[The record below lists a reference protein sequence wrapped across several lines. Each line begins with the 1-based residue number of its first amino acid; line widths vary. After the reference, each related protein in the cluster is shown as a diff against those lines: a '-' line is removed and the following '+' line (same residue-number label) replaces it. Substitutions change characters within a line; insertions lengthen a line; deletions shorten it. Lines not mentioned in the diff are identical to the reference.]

1 MKAAFVVAGGL
12 FLGVLAHLG
21 WYNYKVEQPERE
33 FAANLEWMQ
42 ETLELTPAQVER
54 IQSLHVV
61 YGPSF
66 HLLVNKLSD
75 NRKEAEKLEQVR
87 QKDDAVDFLLF
98 FTILEQQRE
107 IETHAKR
114 TRQEFVSAVAQELKP
129 EQKER
134 FLGYLN
140 AVNN

>member
-1 MKAAFVVAGGL
+1 MKAVYVVAGGL
-12 FLGVLAHLG
+12 FLGLLAHIG
-21 WYNYKVEQPERE
+21 WYNYKVAQPERE
-33 FAANLEWMQ
+33 FAANLEWMR
-42 ETLELTPAQVER
+42 ETLELTPGQVER

-66 HLLVNKLSD
+66 QLLVNKLSE
-75 NRKEAEKLEQVR
+75 NRKEAAKLEEAR

-107 IETHAKR
+107 IESHARR
-114 TRQEFVSAVAQELKP
+114 TRREFVGAVAQELKP

-140 AVNN
+140 AVNE